1 MTKKRRPAVA
11 DLLLFYFLY
20 VQGTT
25 SRFRPS
31 KYTYGMANGARMR
44 PACYS
49 MCTGSLFLIVQ
60 YAHTGASTFELL
72 SMAQSII
79 QFT

>member
-1 MTKKRRPAVA
+1 MTKRRRPAVA
-11 DLLLFYFLY
+11 DLLSFHFLY
-20 VQGTT
+20 VQDTT
-25 SRFRPS
+25 SYRRPS
-31 KYTYGMANGARMR
+31 KYTYDMVDGARMR
-44 PACYS
+44 PACYF
-49 MCTGSLFLIVQ
+49 MYTGSLFLIVQ